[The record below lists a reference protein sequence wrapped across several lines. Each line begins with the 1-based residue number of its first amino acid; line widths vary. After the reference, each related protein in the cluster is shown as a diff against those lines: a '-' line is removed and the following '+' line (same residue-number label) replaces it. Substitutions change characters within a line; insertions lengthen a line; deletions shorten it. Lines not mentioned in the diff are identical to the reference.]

1 MLKVKVC
8 GMTDPANVKAV
19 AQTGPD
25 FMGFIFYPGSPRYV
39 GKEPDPAIFNNVAA
53 DILKVGVFVH
63 EDPVYVIEIA
73 AMTGLDYVQLHGTET
88 PDYCESLKLS
98 GLKIIKDFGICDYT
112 DFDMFESHM
121 GVCDFYL
128 FDTRSEKHGG
138 SGKKFNWDILNS
150 YNLDKPFFLSG
161 GIGPSDAKE
170 IMKIKN
176 PWFMGVDL
184 NSLFETTPGIK
195 IPELVSG
202 FVEEIK
208 KSGNEL

>member
-25 FMGFIFYPGSPRYV
+25 FMGFIFYPGSSRYV
-39 GKEPDPAIFNNVAA
+39 GKEPDPAIFDSVPSG
-53 DILKVGVFVH
+53 ILKVGVFVH
-63 EDPVYVIEIA
+63 EDPVFVIETA
-73 AMTGLDYVQLHGTET
+73 AIVGLDFVQLHGTET
-88 PDYCESLKLS
+88 ADYCESLKLS
-98 GLKIIKDFGICDYT
+98 GLKIIKAFGICDYT

-121 GVCDFYL
+121 DVCDYYL

-161 GIGPSDAKE
+161 GIGPSDVKE

-176 PWFMGVDL
+176 PWFFGVDL
-184 NSLFETTPGIK
+184 NSLFETIPGIK
-195 IPELVSG
+195 IPELVRG
-202 FVEEIK
+202 FIDEIK